1 MEETIFIDVSTL
13 PKLNLALQ
21 QNAVPLIQDLGIKNN
36 TREPL
41 ERVELVLQSDP
52 PVCQQQVWRVECV
65 GPEVHYRLP
74 ERALN
79 ISAKYLSEL
88 REAVRAVLSFRLTVS
103 GQEVCAKDVPLEV
116 LSKDE
121 WGGVGHIPEIA
132 AAFVRPNDVAVER
145 IIKQAAEV
153 LRKRSKPSA
162 FDGYTTGDRKRV
174 WEVLSSIWASVCS
187 LGLDYILPPA
197 SFEQLGQKV
206 RSPSRVLEAGLGT
219 CLDLCLLFASCIEQ
233 CGLNPLL
240 VFLDGHAFPG
250 AWLSDE
256 DFSTAVVD
264 DPLILRKRIELGE
277 MVLFESTLAVTERP
291 APPFSFA
298 CQTGAGHLDGPKSFL
313 MAVDVKRARIQR
325 IKPLD
330 EARPTPVADAGP
342 AQVQE
347 PVWEEAPDL
356 PESIDLPSPDAQADL
371 PGGRLEKW
379 KRQLLDLSLR
389 NKLLNFKPGKTAIFL
404 NCPAPARLEDMLA
417 DGERFKILPDPRV
430 MLGNDPRSQELH
442 RQQNQ
447 EEARLVHARQAL
459 ERKELLADGP
469 GDQLDGR
476 LVELF
481 RAVRSQLEEGGAN
494 TLYLAIGILN
504 WKKDQT
510 SERTHKAPLI
520 LIPVILHRRSVQ
532 SGFTLTMHEDTPR
545 FNPTLLQMLRQD
557 HALSM
562 TEFEGDL
569 PTDES
574 GLDIP
579 LILRTVR
586 QHVRDIPGWSVSD
599 GVVLATFSFSKYL
612 MWKDLADRTD
622 QLKENPIVRH
632 LIDTPREPYGSADDF
647 PRAEDLDDTLPAQ
660 ECFTPLMSDSSQ
672 LAAVAAA
679 SRGKDF
685 VLVGPPGTG
694 KSQTITNI
702 IAQCLAM
709 GQSVLFVSEKK
720 AALDVVHRRLR
731 DVGLSDFCLE
741 LHSNKANK
749 VEALNQLRA
758 ACDASEIFDSSEWER
773 ESHRLQSLRSQLNAF
788 VRRLHHRHPN
798 GLSAYQ
804 AMGHCIAGG
813 HVPWVNLSWPD
824 AHQHDADAMGGL
836 RDVARRIGIT
846 SRAVGEIAGHPL
858 TGLSRGEWSPSWQT
872 ELLEEAST
880 LPGKATTLLQA
891 GEACRKAMGLPATPS
906 GRRGFT
912 GLTRLAKLVLEAYG
926 KPYAFLLSP
935 GASLVSGDLRKGVAV
950 QADFQKAWSGLS
962 VPYQME
968 ASDLDL
974 DGLSAE
980 WEAGNSAWW
989 LKRVFACRGVR
1000 NALKSKTEGKENP
1013 RDIPGDIEL
1022 LRRARGC
1029 LAELSDLDHLQGA
1042 TCGLWRGLD
1051 TAAHDVEAAFAW
1063 GDALRA
1069 AMSMLADT
1077 PDELAALRLAIARV
1091 LELGEELLS
1100 PEGMLRPR
1108 AKHFEDASRQFEQSL
1123 KRLTSLTG
1131 TPQEELFPEKDE
1143 GWLESIGERCR
1154 AWRELAPKI
1163 KNWCAWRG
1171 VRQEAVSVGLSPLI
1185 TALES
1190 LSRLEVNVPELFE
1203 VNYCRWWLQVLVDDD
1218 EVLRSFVSHVHEGR
1232 IDEFRKLDE
1241 TIMGLTKSCVRAR
1254 LCGRMAGLDD
1264 KSRKSETGILNR
1276 ELQKKKRHMPLRQLI
1291 TALPNILTRVTPCF
1305 LMSPLSIAQFLS
1317 AQQALFDV
1325 VVFDEASQIPVWDAI
1340 GAIARG
1346 RRLVVAGDPK
1356 QLPPTS
1362 FFDRRDQVDVDG
1374 DDVDEDM
1381 ESILDECMGANLPT
1395 LQLRWHYRS
1404 KSESLITFSNHRY
1417 YGGGLVTFPT
1427 PATTDRAIHFYHV
1440 PEGVYEKGGARVNR
1454 AEAKAVVEDIVKR
1467 LRDPAFN
1474 KDALSLGVVTF
1485 NQEQQRLIEDLLE
1498 VERRKDPA
1506 VDAHFSEDR
1515 QEPVFV
1521 KNLENVQGDERD
1533 VILFSV
1539 TYGPDA
1545 SGRVS
1550 MNFGPLNKSGGGRR
1564 LNVAVTR
1571 ARQEM
1576 SVFST
1581 LSPDQID
1588 LSRTSADGVKDFKHF
1603 LEYAERG
1610 PKALGEAIHG
1620 ALGGYDS
1627 PFEKSVAE
1635 RLQAKGWTVHTQ
1647 IGVSAFRIDL
1657 GVVHPD
1663 MPGRYLAGVECD
1675 GATYHRSATARD
1687 RDRLRQLVL
1696 NRLGWNIFRVWSTD
1710 WWTDSA
1716 GALDKLQEQLSA
1728 LLEQTRQSVNEEPA
1742 TLPMAQEETPP
1753 FEEPSPLPEAAE
1765 DAPLIVEAAPA
1776 SPGLVCGLVTQH
1788 APPRVQEGTTPDED
1802 SSLNG
1807 ARERFHDLDYT
1818 SELKEMVSALI
1829 ASEGPIREDLLVR
1842 KIARAHGLKHSGERI
1857 KNRVL
1862 ALVSRTSPK
1871 SHEESMVFYWPEEC
1885 EPSSCTTC
1893 RLPGPGE
1900 ETRSVDSI
1908 AIQELVVL
1916 ARQVLSEGVQPEEA
1930 HVLMGARLGLK
1941 RLRQPSVK
1949 RLQSAIKRVL
1959 DA

>member
-1 MEETIFIDVSTL
+1 MEQLDFAPEDSKGEDLEKKIIIDVSTL

-21 QNAVPLIQDLGIKNN
+21 QNAIPLIQDLGIKNN
-36 TREPL
+36 TQEPF

-52 PVCQQQVWRVECV
+52 PVCQQQIWMMERI
-65 GPEVHYRLP
+65 GPEVHFRLP

-79 ISAKYLSEL
+79 ISAKFLSEL
-88 REAVRAVLSFRLTVS
+88 QEAVRAVLSFRLLVS
-103 GQEVCAKDVPLEV
+103 GQEVCHKDVPLEV

-121 WGGVGHIPEIA
+121 WGGVGHIPEIT

-153 LRKRSKPSA
+153 LRKHSKPSA
-162 FDGYTTGDRKRV
+162 FDGYKTGDRKRV
-174 WEVLSSIWASVCS
+174 WEVLSSLWASICS
-187 LGLDYILPPA
+187 LGLDYIIPPA
-197 SFEQLGQKV
+197 SFEQQGQKV

-240 VFLDGHAFPG
+240 VFVDGHAFPG
-250 AWLSDE
+250 AWLSDQ
-256 DFSTAVVD
+256 DFSTVVVD
-264 DPLILRKRIELGE
+264 DPLFLRKRIELGE
-277 MVLFESTLAVTERP
+277 IVLFESTLVTDRP
-291 APPFSFA
+291 APAFSFA
-298 CQTGAGHLDGPKSFL
+298 CQTGAAHLDGPKAFIL
-313 MAVDVKRARIQR
+313 AVDVKRARIQR

-330 EARPTPVADAGP
+330 EARLAPTADAGL

-347 PVWEEAPDL
+347 PIWEGAPAL
-356 PESIDLPSPDAQADL
+356 PESIDLHSPDTQTDVS
-371 PGGRLEKW
+371 GGRLEKW

-389 NKLLNFKPGKTAIFL
+389 NKLLNFRPGKTAIFL
-404 NCPAPARLEDMLA
+404 NCPDPAKLEDMLA
-417 DGERFKILPDPRV
+417 DGEKFKILPDPRV
-430 MLGNDPRSQELH
+430 MLENDPRSQELH
-442 RQQNQ
+442 RHQNQ
-447 EEARLVHARQAL
+447 EEARLIHAQQAL
-459 ERKELLADGP
+459 GRKELLADGP
-469 GDQLDGR
+469 GDQLNGR

-494 TLYLAIGILN
+494 TLYLAIGLLN
-504 WKKDQT
+504 WKRDQT
-510 SERTHKAPLI
+510 SDRIHKAPLL

-532 SGFTLTMHEDTPR
+532 SGFTLSMHEDTPR

-562 TEFEGDL
+562 SEFEGDL

-586 QHVRDIPGWSVSD
+586 QYVRDIPGWSVSD
-599 GVVLATFSFSKYL
+599 SVVLSTFSFSKYL

-632 LIDTPREPYGSADDF
+632 LIDTPREPYGAGDDF
-647 PRAEDLDDTLPAQ
+647 PAADALDDTLPAQ

-709 GQSVLFVSEKK
+709 GKSVLFVSEKK
-720 AALDVVHRRLR
+720 AALDVVYRRLR

-758 ACDASEIFDSSEWER
+758 ACDASEEFDPREWER
-773 ESHRLQSLRSQLNAF
+773 ESHRLQSVRSKLNAF

-798 GLSAYQ
+798 GISAYQ
-804 AMGHCIAGG
+804 AMGRCVAGA
-813 HVPWVNLSWPD
+813 HVPLVSLSWPG
-824 AHQHDADAMGGL
+824 AHQHDVDTMDSL

-846 SRAVGEIAGHPL
+846 SHAVGEISGHPL
-858 TGLSRGEWSPSWQT
+858 TGLSKGEWSPSWQT
-872 ELLEEAST
+872 ELLEAAST
-880 LPGKATTLLQA
+880 LPGKAKTLLQA
-891 GEACRKAMGLPATPS
+891 SEACRKAMGLPATPS
-906 GRRGFT
+906 GKRWFN
-912 GLTRLAKLVLEAYG
+912 GLTRLAGLALEAYG
-926 KPYAFLLSP
+926 KPYAFILSP
-935 GASLVSGDLRKGVAV
+935 GASRVAEDLRRGLTVL
-950 QADFQKAWSGLS
+950 ADFRDTWNKLS
-962 VPYQME
+962 VAYRME
-968 ASDLDL
+968 ATDLDL
-974 DGLSAE
+974 DGLSVV
-980 WEAGNSAWW
+980 WEAGSSAWW
-989 LKRVFACRGVR
+989 LKRVLACRGVR
-1000 NALKSKTEGKENP
+1000 NSLKSRTEGKENP
-1013 RDIPGDIEL
+1013 QNIPSDIGM

-1029 LAELSDLDHLQGA
+1029 LAELTSLDHLQES
-1042 TCGLWRGLD
+1042 TCGLWHGLD
-1051 TAAHDVEAAFAW
+1051 TVTEDIEAALIW

-1069 AMSMLADT
+1069 TMSMLADT
-1077 PDELAALRLAIARV
+1077 PDELAALRLAITRI
-1091 LELGEELLS
+1091 LELGEDLLS
-1100 PEGMLRPR
+1100 PEGILRPR
-1108 AKHFEDASRQFEQSL
+1108 AEHLKEAFHQFEESL
-1123 KRLTSLTG
+1123 AKLTFLTETSL
-1131 TPQEELFPEKDE
+1131 EELFPENDE

-1154 AWRELAPKI
+1154 AWQELAPKI

-1171 VRQEAVSVGLSPLI
+1171 VRQEAMTVGLSPLI
-1185 TALES
+1185 TTLES
-1190 LSRLEVNVPELFE
+1190 LSGIEVDVSELFE
-1203 VNYCRWWLQVLVDDD
+1203 VNYCRWWIQSLVDSD
-1218 EVLRSFVSHVHEGR
+1218 EVLRNFVSHVHEGC

-1241 TIMGLTKSCVRAR
+1241 IIMGLTRSCIRAR

-1264 KSRKSETGILNR
+1264 KSRKSEMGVLNR
-1276 ELQKKKRHMPLRQLI
+1276 EMQKKKRHMPLRQLI

-1305 LMSPLSIAQFLS
+1305 LMSPLSIAQFLGT
-1317 AQQALFDV
+1317 QQALFDV

-1362 FFDRRDQVDVDG
+1362 FFDRRDQVDTDG
-1374 DDVDEDM
+1374 EDVDEDM
-1381 ESILDECMGANLPT
+1381 ESILDECMGASLPT

-1427 PATTDRAIHFYHV
+1427 PATTDRAVRFHPV
-1440 PEGVYEKGGARVNR
+1440 PGGVYEKGGARVNR
-1454 AEAKAVVEDIVKR
+1454 AEAQTIVEYIVKR

-1474 KDALSLGVVTF
+1474 KEALSLGVVTF

-1515 QEPVFV
+1515 LEPVFV

-1545 SGRVS
+1545 SGQVS
-1550 MNFGPLNKSGGGRR
+1550 VNFGPLNKAGGGRR

-1576 SVFST
+1576 VVFSS
-1581 LSPDQID
+1581 LSPDRID
-1588 LSRTSADGVKDFKHF
+1588 PSRTNADGVKDFKHF

-1610 PKALGEAIHG
+1610 PKALGEAIYG
-1620 ALGGYDS
+1620 SVGGYDS

-1663 MPGRYLAGVECD
+1663 MPGRYLAGIECD

-1716 GALDKLQEQLSA
+1716 DSLDKLQGQLSA
-1728 LLEQTRQSVNEEPA
+1728 LLEQTRQSVEEEPMK
-1742 TLPMAQEETPP
+1742 PPKAQEDTPP
-1753 FEEPSPLPEAAE
+1753 VV
-1765 DAPLIVEAAPA
+1765 DDTTA
-1776 SPGLVCGLVTQH
+1776 SFGLVCGLVPQN
-1788 APPRVQEGTTPDED
+1788 APLQDQEGMAQDDDTA
-1802 SSLNG
+1802 LNH

-1818 SELKEMVSALI
+1818 SELKEMVAALI
-1829 ASEGPIREDLLVR
+1829 ANEGPIREDLLVR

-1862 ALVSRTSPK
+1862 ALVSRTCPK
-1871 SHEESMVFYWPEEC
+1871 SREDSMEFYWPEGC
-1885 EPSSCTTC
+1885 APSSCTTC

-1900 ETRSVDSI
+1900 EARSVDSI
-1908 AIQELVVL
+1908 AMQELVVL

-1930 HVLMGARLGLK
+1930 HILMGARLGLK

-1959 DA
+1959 DV

>member
-1 MEETIFIDVSTL
+1 VPDRESTSHWPLIRKRIPHGYIPAFSLRDHISGFAAPLPCRPHSATFNSSFATRKALRNGESEGPGQHGRAETILTKREGCVEQLGFESEDSKGEDLEETILIDVSTL

-21 QNAVPLIQDLGIKNN
+21 QNAVPLIQDLGIRNN
-36 TREPL
+36 TQAPL

-52 PVCQQQVWRVECV
+52 PVCQQQIWRMERV

-79 ISAKYLSEL
+79 ISAKFLSEL
-88 REAVRAVLSFRLTVS
+88 QEAVRAVLSFRLMVS
-103 GQEVCAKDVPLEV
+103 GQEVCTKDVPLEV

-174 WEVLSSIWASVCS
+174 WEVLSSLWASVCS

-197 SFEQLGQKV
+197 SFEQQGQKV

-264 DPLILRKRIELGE
+264 DPLFLRKRIELGE

-298 CQTGAGHLDGPKSFL
+298 CQTGAGHLNGPKSFI

-330 EARPTPVADAGP
+330 EARPAPVADAGP

-347 PVWEEAPDL
+347 PAWEEAPDL
-356 PESIDLPSPDAQADL
+356 PESIDLPPPDAQTDV

-404 NCPAPARLEDMLA
+404 NCPDPARLEDMLA

-430 MLGNDPRSQELH
+430 MLGNDPRSQEIH

-510 SERTHKAPLI
+510 SDRTHKAPLI

-532 SGFTLTMHEDTPR
+532 SGFTVTMHEDTPR

-647 PRAEDLDDTLPAQ
+647 PRAEDLDDTLPVQ

-788 VRRLHHRHPN
+788 VRRLHHRHSN

-804 AMGHCIAGG
+804 AMGRCIAGG
-813 HVPWVNLSWPD
+813 HVPQVNLSWPD
-824 AHQHDADAMGGL
+824 ARQHDADAMDGL

-846 SRAVGEIAGHPL
+846 SHAVGEISGHPL
-858 TGLSRGEWSPSWQT
+858 TGLSRGEWSPSWQNAFMESETALSKKTAALLQAIELCCKSLGLSAKPGGRTWLEGLSRLSRLLVEAHGKPYKFILSSDASPLLEQLRNAINEQTAFRETWSELSVPYQTDVLDLDLNALGEAASKLQDNAYSLKIAARACCEAIGLPAEKGGRQWLIGLSHLT
-872 ELLEEAST
+872 ELLVDAQGKPYNFIFSPEASKIFGDLRIALTTQTSFREAWAGLT
-880 LPGKATTLLQA
+880 LPYQMEVLDLDLNAL
-891 GEACRKAMGLPATPS
+891 GEAASKLQDNACSLRMAARACCEAIGLPAEKG
-906 GRRGFT
+906 GRQWLI
-912 GLTRLAKLVLEAYG
+912 GLSHLAELLVDAHG
-926 KPYAFLLSP
+926 KPYNFIFSP
-935 GASLVSGDLRKGVAV
+935 EASKILGGLRTALTT
-950 QADFQKAWSGLS
+950 QASFREAWAGLS
-962 VPYQME
+962 VPYHME
-968 ASDLDL
+968 SMDLDIEIL
-974 DGLSAE
+974 EDHWVSY
-980 WEAGNSAWW
+980 NTAWW
-989 LKRVFACRGVR
+989 FKRTLGHRGVSNKLR
-1000 NALKSKTEGKENP
+1000 QLAENKSKSK
-1013 RDIPGDIEL
+1013 DVPGDIKLLLRAKQCRDGLTALDHLLGATGSLWQGLETVPEEL
-1022 LRRARGC
+1022 HAAFAWADAERSAMNLLADTSEEQAVFRQAISLTFGKGEVLSTDGFFPPMVKRLQDAIHHFEQSLDHFSSLARVPTREIFPEKMGGWGKTLEVSSDVVPLRRAQQCRDSLTSLDHLRGAIGSLWQGLETVPEVVHSAFAWADAERSAMNLLADTPEEQALYQQALSLTLGKNENLSADGLLPLILQRLQDAIHHFEQSLDHFSSLARVPTQEIFPEKMGGWGKTLEVSSDIVPLRRARQC
-1029 LAELSDLDHLQGA
+1029 RDSLTALDHLRGA

-1051 TAAHDVEAAFAW
+1051 TAPEHVEAAFKW
-1063 GDALRA
+1063 MEALKPTLTMISNTPAGLSAVKQA
-1069 AMSMLADT
+1069 AAQ
-1077 PDELAALRLAIARV
+1077 I
-1091 LELGEELLS
+1091 LELDEVMLS
-1100 PEGMLRPR
+1100 PEGLFRPQVNTLTEAR
-1108 AKHFEDASRQFEQSL
+1108 EMFEDALERFASL
-1123 KRLTSLTG
+1123 AE
-1131 TPQEELFPEKDE
+1131 TPSTTLFPEKDE

-1185 TALES
+1185 SALES
-1190 LSRLEVNVPELFE
+1190 LSGLEVNVPELFE

-1264 KSRKSETGILNR
+1264 KSRKSETGILNG
-1276 ELQKKKRHMPLRQLI
+1276 P
-1291 TALPNILTRVTPCF
+1291 VT
-1305 LMSPLSIAQFLS
+1305 
-1317 AQQALFDV
+1317 
-1325 VVFDEASQIPVWDAI
+1325 
-1340 GAIARG
+1340 
-1346 RRLVVAGDPK
+1346 
-1356 QLPPTS
+1356 
-1362 FFDRRDQVDVDG
+1362 
-1374 DDVDEDM
+1374 
-1381 ESILDECMGANLPT
+1381 
-1395 LQLRWHYRS
+1395 
-1404 KSESLITFSNHRY
+1404 
-1417 YGGGLVTFPT
+1417 
-1427 PATTDRAIHFYHV
+1427 
-1440 PEGVYEKGGARVNR
+1440 
-1454 AEAKAVVEDIVKR
+1454 
-1467 LRDPAFN
+1467 
-1474 KDALSLGVVTF
+1474 
-1485 NQEQQRLIEDLLE
+1485 
-1498 VERRKDPA
+1498 
-1506 VDAHFSEDR
+1506 
-1515 QEPVFV
+1515 
-1521 KNLENVQGDERD
+1521 
-1533 VILFSV
+1533 
-1539 TYGPDA
+1539 
-1545 SGRVS
+1545 
-1550 MNFGPLNKSGGGRR
+1550 
-1564 LNVAVTR
+1564 
-1571 ARQEM
+1571 
-1576 SVFST
+1576 
-1581 LSPDQID
+1581 
-1588 LSRTSADGVKDFKHF
+1588 
-1603 LEYAERG
+1603 
-1610 PKALGEAIHG
+1610 
-1620 ALGGYDS
+1620 
-1627 PFEKSVAE
+1627 KSV
-1635 RLQAKGWTVHTQ
+1635 
-1647 IGVSAFRIDL
+1647 
-1657 GVVHPD
+1657 
-1663 MPGRYLAGVECD
+1663 
-1675 GATYHRSATARD
+1675 
-1687 RDRLRQLVL
+1687 
-1696 NRLGWNIFRVWSTD
+1696 
-1710 WWTDSA
+1710 
-1716 GALDKLQEQLSA
+1716 
-1728 LLEQTRQSVNEEPA
+1728 
-1742 TLPMAQEETPP
+1742 
-1753 FEEPSPLPEAAE
+1753 
-1765 DAPLIVEAAPA
+1765 
-1776 SPGLVCGLVTQH
+1776 
-1788 APPRVQEGTTPDED
+1788 
-1802 SSLNG
+1802 
-1807 ARERFHDLDYT
+1807 
-1818 SELKEMVSALI
+1818 
-1829 ASEGPIREDLLVR
+1829 
-1842 KIARAHGLKHSGERI
+1842 
-1857 KNRVL
+1857 
-1862 ALVSRTSPK
+1862 
-1871 SHEESMVFYWPEEC
+1871 
-1885 EPSSCTTC
+1885 
-1893 RLPGPGE
+1893 
-1900 ETRSVDSI
+1900 
-1908 AIQELVVL
+1908 
-1916 ARQVLSEGVQPEEA
+1916 
-1930 HVLMGARLGLK
+1930 
-1941 RLRQPSVK
+1941 
-1949 RLQSAIKRVL
+1949 
-1959 DA
+1959 